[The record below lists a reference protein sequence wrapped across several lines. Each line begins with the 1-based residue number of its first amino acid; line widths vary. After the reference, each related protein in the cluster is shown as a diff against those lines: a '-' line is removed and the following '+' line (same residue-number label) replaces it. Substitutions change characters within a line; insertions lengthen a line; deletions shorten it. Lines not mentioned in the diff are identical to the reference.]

1 MLKSQ
6 RAVLFFLPSAVSK
19 KSLRVYMASDFTI
32 SEHEQTETQAAIE
45 GPEDRLRYAIHTLKE
60 DITFFDETREDFERL
75 EKTAEEAFRAL
86 RQTEKSMI
94 SIQNIA
100 MNVKILGFNAS
111 IEANRVKEG
120 GKGFGVIA
128 SEVRNLAET
137 TGASVA
143 KISEAVAKLADFKDN
158 LSLGI
163 DEINRRYGY
172 LYDDMKKVID
182 ALKTAKKEIEPAE

>member
-1 MLKSQ
+1 MAGDEISYDQ
-6 RAVLFFLPSAVSK
+6 SVSETAAVVTAV
-19 KSLRVYMASDFTI
+19 
-32 SEHEQTETQAAIE
+32 
-45 GPEDRLRYAIHTLKE
+45 GPEERLRYAIHTLKE
-60 DITFFDETREDFERL
+60 DISFFDETREDFERL
-75 EKTAEEAFRAL
+75 ESTAEEAFKAL

-94 SIQNIA
+94 AIQNIA

-137 TGASVA
+137 TNASVS
-143 KISEAVAKLADFKDN
+143 KISEAVAKLSDFKDN
-158 LSLGI
+158 LSMGI

-182 ALKTAKKEIEPAE
+182 ALKTAKKELSTDE